1 MCHLIGV
8 SGGSGSGKTS
18 TCQIISEKIK
28 NVTIISMDSFYLEI
42 KKNENANEINF
53 DHPSRFDWK
62 LIYETL
68 SNIKKEKNIKIPI
81 YDFKTHKRTGSYE
94 FVLTECIIFEGI
106 LALYDPNIR
115 KLFDVKIFVDTP
127 ADIRLIRR
135 IRRDIEERK
144 RDLTSVLNQCEK
156 TVIPGHDQFVE
167 PTKQYA
173 DLILPRGKSNST
185 AIDII
190 LSFILSRIE

>member
-1 MCHLIGV
+1 MCHLIGI

-18 TCQIISEKIK
+18 TCKIISEKLK
-28 NVTIISMDSFYLEI
+28 NVTIISMDSFYLEVQE
-42 KKNENANEINF
+42 NENPDEIDF

-62 LIYETL
+62 LIYTTL

-81 YDFKTHKRTGSYE
+81 YDFKTHKRKGYYD

-106 LALYDPNIR
+106 LALYDPHVRN
-115 KLFDVKIFVDTP
+115 LFDVKIFVDTP

-135 IRRDIEERK
+135 IRRDTEERG

-167 PTKQYA
+167 PTKRYA
-173 DLILPRGKSNST
+173 DLILPRGKTNLT

-190 LSFILSRIE
+190 LSFISSKF